1 MIPKSLVRVV
11 VGSIRQGRKSLAVAE
26 YLYRRARE
34 RLDLR
39 AELLDL
45 ADYPLPL
52 LEERMGESHTSPA
65 ARELFQQLGDADG
78 LLIVTPEYKGG
89 VPGALKNAFD
99 YFPPD
104 FLRRKPVGICTV
116 SAGGFGGVNCLAQLR
131 LLTLAVGGLPIP
143 GFLAVSK
150 VNQVIAGGDPTLET
164 AFAGKLDAFFEELVW
179 YCEAMGR
186 QRQRPELHPQQALEQ
201 ATA

>member
-1 MIPKSLVRVV
+1 MRKSLVRIV

-26 YLYRRARE
+26 YLYARARE
-34 RLDLR
+34 RADLR

-52 LEERMGESHTSPA
+52 LEERMGETHTSRA
-65 ARELFQQLGDADG
+65 ARELLRQLGDADG

-104 FLRRKPVGICTV
+104 FLRHKPVGICTV

-131 LLTLAVGGLPIP
+131 LLTLAVGGVPIP
-143 GFLAVSK
+143 GFLAGSK
-150 VNQVIAGGDPTLET
+150 VNQVVAGGARELET
-164 AFAGKLDAFFEELVW
+164 AFARKLDPFFEDLIW
-179 YCEAMGR
+179 YCEALAQ
-186 QRQRPELHPQQALEQ
+186 QRERPECRPQQALAR

>member
-1 MIPKSLVRVV
+1 MRKSLVRIV

-26 YLYRRARE
+26 YLHCQARE
-34 RLDLR
+34 RAELT

-45 ADYPLPL
+45 ADYPLPF
-52 LEERMGESHTSPA
+52 LEERMGESHMSGA
-65 ARELFQQLGDADG
+65 ARELLRQLGDADG

-104 FLRRKPVGICTV
+104 FLRHKPVGICTV
-116 SAGGFGGVNCLAQLR
+116 SAGGFGGINCLAQLR
-131 LLTLAVGGLPIP
+131 LLTLAVGGVPIP
-143 GFLAVSK
+143 AFLAVSK
-150 VNQVIAGGDPTLET
+150 VNQVVGGGALGLES
-164 AFAGKLDAFFEELVW
+164 AFAGKLNAFFGELIW
-179 YCEAMGR
+179 YCEAMAR
-186 QRQRPELHPQQALEQ
+186 QREREELSPPKVLAQ